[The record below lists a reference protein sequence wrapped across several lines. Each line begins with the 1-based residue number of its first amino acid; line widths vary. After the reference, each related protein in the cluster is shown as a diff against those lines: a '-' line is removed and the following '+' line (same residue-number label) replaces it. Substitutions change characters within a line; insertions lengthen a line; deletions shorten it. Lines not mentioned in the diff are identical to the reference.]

1 MLAYIGLGSNLKDPK
16 AQIKR
21 ALESLNKN
29 NETELINAS
38 SFYESKP
45 LLDIPG
51 PNYINAVCKIETKLS
66 AINLLNL
73 CQEIEDNQQRVRE
86 VKWGSRTIDLDILL
100 YGEQVISNKRLT
112 IPHPE
117 AINRAFV
124 LVPLFEI
131 EPTVRIPL
139 LGSIRILLDKINKLN
154 LIIIIQRIK
163 GSFYLNFWIL

>member
-1 MLAYIGLGSNLKDPK
+1 LLVYIGLGSNLKNPK
-16 AQIKR
+16 AQIKG
-21 ALESLNKN
+21 ALAAFNDN
-29 NETELINAS
+29 NSTELITMS

-66 AINLLNL
+66 AIDLLDL
-73 CQEIEDNQQRVRE
+73 CQEIEESQQRVRE

-100 YGEQVISNKRLT
+100 YGEEIISNKRLS

-124 LVPLFEI
+124 LVPLFEV
-131 EPTVRIPL
+131 EPEIKFPL
-139 LGSIRILLDKINKLN
+139 LGAIKGLLDRINKSDVNKL
-154 LIIIIQRIK
+154 
-163 GSFYLNFWIL
+163 